1 METVKLGEVAQIVD
15 CEHKTAPI
23 TPGGRFFAVG
33 TPAMRG
39 NFIDY
44 SQARPISAETF
55 QDWTKRLRPKVG
67 DILFAREAPVG
78 PVVQIP
84 PAENIAPGQRT
95 VLIRPGA
102 RIDGRYLFY
111 LLASRQ
117 IQDHIKAIAAGSTVP
132 HLNVSDIRRLCLGS
146 LPRLITQYSIGEVL
160 GSLDDKIAANSN
172 AIEKALLLQSAV
184 WIEGTKGVGS
194 VLLGNV
200 SEPVLGGTP
209 PRKDEA
215 SWGGGYKWASVAD
228 MTASPRSH
236 LLNTAETITS
246 LAIEKRRFAPLPAG
260 SVLLSARGTVGR
272 VVSLVEPSSFNQS
285 AYGFK
290 VTPGFEA
297 AFRLAVTS
305 AVDELRAKSYGSVF
319 STITKTQ
326 INEASVPAVFE
337 TADLPLHHQ
346 LNSIESLIV
355 ALEKENVTLAKTRDE
370 LLSLLMNGKISVREA
385 KQEATSAG
393 ADIPSEEI
401 EA

>member
-160 GSLDDKIAANSN
+160 GSLDDKIAANN
-172 AIEKALLLQSAV
+172 
-184 WIEGTKGVGS
+184 
-194 VLLGNV
+194 
-200 SEPVLGGTP
+200 
-209 PRKDEA
+209 
-215 SWGGGYKWASVAD
+215 
-228 MTASPRSH
+228 
-236 LLNTAETITS
+236 
-246 LAIEKRRFAPLPAG
+246 
-260 SVLLSARGTVGR
+260 R
-272 VVSLVEPSSFNQS
+272 VVSISNELVRARYSALPVSACSLRDIADLVRSSTPPH
-285 AYGFK
+285 GFDPQK
-290 VTPGFEA
+290 RLVGLEHFDSESLWLARSSTPDVA
-297 AFRLAVTS
+297 TS
-305 AVDELRAKSYGSVF
+305 AKNEFHAGDTLFGKLRPYFHKVAIAPFEGYCSTDVLVLRAKEQRLGPLVAAAANSDAVVQHAVNSSNGTRMPRAKWGDIETCQVPDPGDRRTAEF
-319 STITKTQ
+319 IRIADTLIQDATARL
-326 INEASVPAVFE
+326 EANA
-337 TADLPLHHQ
+337 
-346 LNSIESLIV
+346 
-355 ALEKENVTLAKTRDE
+355 TLANTRDE
-370 LLSLLMNGKISVREA
+370 LLPLLMNGKISVREA
-385 KQEATSAG
+385 EQEATSAG

-401 EA
+401 GA